1 MWVTAN
7 QRLSANRRFVT
18 CNPETCDLREENGL
32 FEGVSGS
39 MSDRIQELS
48 VFVCVCYYL
57 STENN
62 MSGPARLIH
71 TKTIYEYLFL
81 HFALPCK
88 PDNNLLV
95 LKLDMIDQV

>member
-39 MSDRIQELS
+39 MSDHIQALS
-48 VFVCVCYYL
+48 ECVL
-57 STENN
+57 L
-62 MSGPARLIH
+62 P
-71 TKTIYEYLFL
+71 EY
-81 HFALPCK
+81 
-88 PDNNLLV
+88 
-95 LKLDMIDQV
+95 

>member
-39 MSDRIQELS
+39 MSDRIQALS
-48 VFVCVCYYL
+48 VCVRYYL
-57 STENN
+57 STEEN
-62 MSGPARLIH
+62 MSGLARLTH
-71 TKTIYEYLFL
+71 AKTIYEYLF
-81 HFALPCK
+81 FTFGIA
-88 PDNNLLV
+88 
-95 LKLDMIDQV
+95 M